1 MPPRPR
7 KTTITC
13 WVTAD
18 IPTFKFSDVNEYS
31 LVTTEIMKRK
41 GDHLG
46 GGEWGKQ
53 KNRECQV
60 QII

>member
-1 MPPRPR
+1 MPPRLR

-18 IPTFKFSDVNEYS
+18 IPTFKFLNVNEYS
-31 LVTTEIMKRK
+31 HATEIMKRK

-46 GGEWGKQ
+46 GSEWGKQ

>member
-46 GGEWGKQ
+46 GE
-53 KNRECQV
+53 
-60 QII
+60 